1 MKIPVVVFCALA
13 VTGAVSADPYS
24 QAIQQAQRVSNQ
36 NDAEQQRIQNQSG
49 AAPGANGQSPS
60 PVNPQLQA
68 EVQNISS
75 LQADIIALNAAP
87 DAASAGDQR
96 IALLNDFSTAA
107 TGTKASAGSVKVL
120 VKDLLT
126 ALAGK
131 KVPADKQTRL
141 AGYLHAIFNS
151 SRLSATQ
158 QQTVFDGVQKI
169 LTDAG
174 VPAEAAT
181 DVITDLK
188 KIADETK

>member
-13 VTGAVSADPYS
+13 VTGVVLADPYTES
-24 QAIQQAQRVSNQ
+24 IRQAQRVSAQ

-49 AAPGANGQSPS
+49 AAPSAGGQNAASA
-60 PVNPQLQA
+60 NPQLQA

-87 DAASAGDQR
+87 DAASASDQR

-107 TGTKASAGSVKVL
+107 TGTKASAGSIKVL

-126 ALAGK
+126 TLAGK
-131 KVPADKQTRL
+131 KVPADKQTKL
-141 AGYLHAIFNS
+141 AGYLHVIFNS

-158 QQTVFDGVQKI
+158 QQTVLDNVQKI
-169 LTDAG
+169 LTGAG
-174 VPAEAAT
+174 VPADAVT